1 MRNLIVIIAILAVA
15 HVAQVGCDQGPETRS
30 EANASSDAIP
40 AALVLSSA
48 PANAQDVK
56 AAKANLKPGDEVV
69 LHGVIGGRV
78 DPIASNRA
86 ILTVIDPSL
95 QTCDKMGGGDDHC
108 KTPWDACC
116 EDQDTVT
123 RAAATVQVVN
133 DKGQPLKVGL
143 NGHKGIAPGKDV
155 TVAGKVRSAD
165 EKNLVVD
172 ATGIYV
178 KS

>member
-1 MRNLIVIIAILAVA
+1 MRFSIVILVLVGLIVV
-15 HVAQVGCDQGPETRS
+15 VGCDRGATAESKPE
-30 EANASSDAIP
+30 APSDAIP
-40 AALVLSSA
+40 AALVLANA
-48 PANAQDVK
+48 PANAKDVK
-56 AAKANLKPGDEVV
+56 LAKANLKPGDEVV

-78 DPIASNRA
+78 DPIAQNRA
-86 ILTVIDPSL
+86 IITVIDPSL
-95 QTCDKMGGGDDHC
+95 QTCDKMTTGNDHC

-116 EDQDTVT
+116 EDQQTIAA
-123 RAAATVQVVN
+123 AAATVQVVN

-155 TVAGKVRSAD
+155 TVTGKVRSAD

>member
-1 MRNLIVIIAILAVA
+1 MKILFVMLSLFAAVA
-15 HVAQVGCDQGPETRS
+15 IIGCDRGATAESKTEGP
-30 EANASSDAIP
+30 SDAVP
-40 AALVLSSA
+40 TALVLASA
-48 PANAQDVK
+48 PANSRDVK
-56 AAKANLKPGDEVV
+56 AAKHGLKPGDEVV

-78 DPIASNRA
+78 DPIAQNRA
-86 ILTVIDPSL
+86 IMTVIDPSL
-95 QTCDKMGGGDDHC
+95 QTCDKMTTGNDHC

-116 EDQDTVT
+116 EDQETIT
-123 RAAATVQVVN
+123 AAAATVQVVN

-155 TVAGKVRSAD
+155 TVVGKVRSAD

>member
-1 MRNLIVIIAILAVA
+1 MRSLIGLIGLIGVFAAAL
-15 HVAQVGCDQGPETRS
+15 VGCDRGPEPRGD
-30 EANASSDAIP
+30 ANGTSDAVP
-40 AALVLSSA
+40 AALVLASA
-48 PANAQDVK
+48 PADAKDVK

-69 LHGVIGGRV
+69 LRGVIGGRV
-78 DPIASNRA
+78 DPIAANRA
-86 ILTVIDPSL
+86 IMTVIDPSI
-95 QTCDKMGGGDDHC
+95 QTCDKMEGGDDHC

-116 EDQDTVT
+116 EEQESIAA
-123 RAAATVQVVN
+123 AAATVQVVN

-155 TVAGKVRSAD
+155 TVAGKVRSVG
-165 EKNLVVD
+165 EKNLIVD

>member
-1 MRNLIVIIAILAVA
+1 MRFLTVMLALVGLIVV
-15 HVAQVGCDQGPETRS
+15 VGCDRRGATAESKPQAP
-30 EANASSDAIP
+30 SDAIP
-40 AALVLSSA
+40 PTLVLASA
-48 PANAQDVK
+48 PANAKDVK
-56 AAKANLKPGDEVV
+56 LAKATLKPGDEVV

-78 DPIASNRA
+78 DPLAANRA
-86 ILTVIDPSL
+86 IMTVIDPSL
-95 QTCDKMGGGDDHC
+95 PTCDKMKSGNDHC
-108 KTPWDACC
+108 ETPWDACC
-116 EDQDTVT
+116 EEQETIT
-123 RAAATVQVVN
+123 AAAATVQVVN
-133 DKGQPLKVGL
+133 DKGQALKVGL

>member
-1 MRNLIVIIAILAVA
+1 MRNLIVLTAVLAV
-15 HVAQVGCDQGPETRS
+15 VLVGCDRGPETRS
-30 EANASSDAIP
+30 AENASSDAIP
-40 AALVLSSA
+40 ATLVLDSA
-48 PANAQDVK
+48 PADAKDVK
-56 AAKANLKPGDEVV
+56 LAKLGLKPGDEVV
-69 LHGVIGGRV
+69 VHGVIGGRV
-78 DPIASNRA
+78 DPIAENRA
-86 ILTVIDPSL
+86 IMTVIDPSL

-116 EDQDTVT
+116 EDQETIT
-123 RAAATVQVVN
+123 AGAATVQVVN

-165 EKNLVVD
+165 GGNLVID

>member
-1 MRNLIVIIAILAVA
+1 MTTGN
-15 HVAQVGCDQGPETRS
+15 
-30 EANASSDAIP
+30 
-40 AALVLSSA
+40 
-48 PANAQDVK
+48 
-56 AAKANLKPGDEVV
+56 
-69 LHGVIGGRV
+69 
-78 DPIASNRA
+78 
-86 ILTVIDPSL
+86 
-95 QTCDKMGGGDDHC
+95 DHC

-116 EDQDTVT
+116 EDQQTIAA
-123 RAAATVQVVN
+123 AAATVQVVN

-155 TVAGKVRSAD
+155 TVTGKVRSAD